1 MVCLR
6 GGAEEDCCAV
16 SEWLPTWLSPTRPER
31 AVSRLRKWLILRL
44 VSIVDTL
51 HVEKEED
58 VIEEVARC
66 EQALSPA
73 PWRGGDQEY
82 GLPGSRRLGSGRRVE
97 AGHSCPLGRGG
108 LGNILERPREEG
120 TPGVWSWGA
129 TGVGDVREAPRT
141 GLVCRL
147 TQPLCAEPVL

>member
-73 PWRGGDQEY
+73 PWRGTKNMVFLDPE
-82 GLPGSRRLGSGRRVE
+82 GSGQVVGWRP
-97 AGHSCPLGRGG
+97 A
-108 LGNILERPREEG
+108 IL
-120 TPGVWSWGA
+120 
-129 TGVGDVREAPRT
+129 AP
-141 GLVCRL
+141 
-147 TQPLCAEPVL
+147 